1 MRVGITGATGF
12 IGQRIVAAL
21 RERGDEVLAF
31 SRNAARAQKALGVE
45 AVAAE
50 LETPGP
56 WQARIAACDAVVH
69 LAGESIAAHRWN
81 ARVKQIIRDSR
92 VEGTRVLVEGLAA
105 ASQRPRVLVSASGSD
120 YYPFAEGPGDFADDE
135 VTEKDP
141 PGDSFL
147 ASVCRNWE
155 AEAVAAEALGV
166 RVVRMRT
173 GLVLGPGGGL
183 EKMTGPFRFFV
194 GGPIGSGRQ
203 WVPWIHLDD
212 VVAAYLAAVDDAR
225 YTGPINM
232 VAGSARSKELASAIG
247 AALHRP
253 SVVPVPAF
261 AVKIAAGELAEY
273 LLRGRNVVPARLREL
288 GFVFKYPDL
297 TAAVAAALR
306 PDRDRTSAPAGSGSA
321 ATP

>member
-12 IGQRIVAAL
+12 LGQRIVAAL

-31 SRNAARAQKALGVE
+31 SRNAPRAQQALGVE

-56 WQARIAACDAVVH
+56 WQATLAACDAIVH
-69 LAGESIAAHRWN
+69 LAGESIAGHRWN

-92 VEGTRVLVEGLAA
+92 VEGTRVVVEGLAA
-105 ASQRPRVLVSASGSD
+105 SSRRPRVLVSASGAD
-120 YYPFAEGPGDFADDE
+120 YYAFAEGPGDFADDE
-135 VTEKDP
+135 VTERDP
-141 PGDSFL
+141 VGDSFL
-147 ASVCRNWE
+147 SSVCRNWE
-155 AEAVAAEALGV
+155 LEAAAAEKLGV

-173 GLVLGPGGGL
+173 GLVLGPGGAL

-194 GGPIGSGRQ
+194 GGPVGSGKQ
-203 WVPWIHLDD
+203 WVSWIHVDD

-225 YTGPINM
+225 YTGPINL
-232 VAGSARSKELASAIG
+232 VAGSARSKELASALG

-253 SVVPVPAF
+253 SIVPVPAF
-261 AVKIAAGELAEY
+261 ALKIAAGELAEY
-273 LLRGRNVVPARLREL
+273 LLKGRNVVPARLREL

-297 TAAVAAALR
+297 RPAVEAAVR
-306 PDRDRTSAPAGSGSA
+306 PDRGRTSAPAGSGSS